1 MLTPKGVTAL
11 LSRIFETGGMT
22 EAMEADMQKLKFELD
37 EREGIL
43 RKYGEDY
50 PQDADEY
57 EWKAKVGDTT
67 EWEGKYRDLVS
78 RYNAK
83 FFSGGDT
90 HGDDTVI
97 RDNVE
102 NAPAENLDTEDDIK
116 DEDITIEELLKEEEE

>member
-22 EAMEADMQKLKFELD
+22 AAMEEDMQKLKSELD

-43 RKYGEDY
+43 RTYGEDY

-57 EWKAKVGDTT
+57 EWQAKASDST
-67 EWEGKYRDLVS
+67 EWEGKYRELVR

-102 NAPAENLDTEDDIK
+102 DAPAEDLDTEDDIK
-116 DEDITIEELLKEEEE
+116 DEDITIEALLKEEE